1 MSSSLD
7 VGSLRVAELRK
18 ELRSRGLSA
27 QGDKAELATRLRA
40 ALSIDELDLTA
51 LDEEHDSAMPLPTS
65 PSSLVS
71 PTSPTA
77 PSIPPIATVTAT
89 ETPAAPPQPVA
100 KKIVLNRAPITAPT
114 EVSDSTNN
122 SDPATTPVEIERPP
136 EPKQTRLVADSK
148 SRLEM
153 RAKRF
158 GLPLGGDAI
167 KEARK
172 ARFGGNAP
180 TASAKRPIT
189 SPVTEAT
196 TASLQVL
203 KKRAERF
210 GCSVSK
216 IMVDVENQ
224 EKLERRKEKFSA
236 VKSWTCSSRI
246 LKLYH
251 LDCNVSKQWN
261 LFWPFQHP
269 ERTVFPL
276 IIRKLISVSKC
287 ILN

>member
-51 LDEEHDSAMPLPTS
+51 LDEEHDSTLPLHTSTSPLASPTS
-65 PSSLVS
+65 PS
-71 PTSPTA
+71 A
-77 PSIPPIATVTAT
+77 PLALETVTAAT
-89 ETPAAPPQPVA
+89 ETPVTPQPVA
-100 KKIVLNRAPITAPT
+100 KKIVLNRAPITAPM
-114 EVSDSTNN
+114 EISNLADDSK
-122 SDPATTPVEIERPP
+122 PAAIPAEIEQPP

-172 ARFGGNAP
+172 ARFGGN
-180 TASAKRPIT
+180 TSTTSARIPIS
-189 SPVTEAT
+189 SPVSTAAT

-236 VKSWTCSSRI
+236 VKS
-246 LKLYH
+246 
-251 LDCNVSKQWN
+251 
-261 LFWPFQHP
+261 
-269 ERTVFPL
+269 
-276 IIRKLISVSKC
+276 
-287 ILN
+287 